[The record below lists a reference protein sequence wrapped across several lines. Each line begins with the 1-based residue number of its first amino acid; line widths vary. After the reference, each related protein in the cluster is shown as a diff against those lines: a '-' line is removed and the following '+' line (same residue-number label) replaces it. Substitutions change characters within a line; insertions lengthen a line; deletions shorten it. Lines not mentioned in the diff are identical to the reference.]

1 MVILSMKSELEMIA
15 ELVPVNGT
23 LQYKEKTFIIPCENA
38 RHYHDFEAIFEDKL
52 RRLVVF
58 IFWDRENYSREKRDN

>member
-23 LQYKEKTFIIPCENA
+23 LQYKEKTFIIPCENTEND
-38 RHYHDFEAIFEDKL
+38 HDFEAIFEDKL

-58 IFWDRENYSREKRDN
+58 ILKFPWDD